1 MRRDQSL
8 EQLKFETFDI
18 LVIGGGATGA
28 GIALDAATR
37 GLKVALIERDDFAS
51 GTSSKSTKLLHGGVR
66 YLEQA
71 VKKLDRSQLHLVKD
85 ALKERAL
92 LLKLAPH
99 LTRPLSLLTPL
110 YKFHEKPYYRM
121 GLKIYDWLAG
131 KQKLF
136 PSKSLNAKRTLRLFP
151 LLKAA
156 HLKGSVLYADGQ
168 FDDARMNVAIALTAR
183 EEGAVLLNHAS
194 VEALVKENGKIS
206 GVKIKDLLSGDKFLV
221 KAKTVV
227 NATGPF
233 VDSIRKLDDAKLTPL
248 LKASSG
254 IHIILDKKFCPPD
267 VGLLIPKT
275 EDGRVLFILP
285 WLGMTLVGTTDNPA
299 KIETNPKPSEKDIQ
313 YILRHVGLYYEVSIA
328 RTAVKAAWAGLR
340 PLVSNPKKA
349 DTAKLSRDHVIEI
362 LSSGLITIAGGKWT
376 TYRKMAEDAVNQAVK
391 LAKLKTKGNSK
402 TEHTKLVGGRRYKQ
416 NLWKDLVAEY
426 EVPENVA
433 KHLALAY
440 GGRAREVAHLAKEN
454 QFRLLVETHPYLESE
469 ILYAIRFE
477 MAQTAT
483 DVLAR
488 RMRLAFLDQQ
498 AALSALPKVLE
509 KMKKELAWSKER
521 EEKERKEALDYL
533 Q

>member
-1 MRRDQSL
+1 MERLQRI
-8 EQLKFETFDI
+8 ERLKSENFDL

-37 GLKVALIERDDFAS
+37 GLKVALLERDDFAS
-51 GTSSKSTKLLHGGVR
+51 GSSSKSTKLLHGGVR

-71 VKKLDRSQLHLVKD
+71 VKNFDRGQLHLVKD
-85 ALKERAL
+85 ALKERSL

-99 LTRPLSLLTPL
+99 LTRPISLLTPL

-136 PSKSLNAKRTLRLFP
+136 PSKALSPQKTLQIFP
-151 LLKAA
+151 LLKSA

-183 EEGAVLLNHAS
+183 EEGAVLLNHAG
-194 VEALVKENGKIS
+194 VESLLKQEGKIS
-206 GVKIKDLLSGDKFLV
+206 GARVKDLLSGEKFSV
-221 KAKTVV
+221 KAKVV
-227 NATGPF
+227 INAAGPF
-233 VDSIRKLDDAKLTPL
+233 VDQIRKMDDLKIDSLLT
-248 LKASSG
+248 ASSG
-254 IHIILDKKFCPPD
+254 IHIIIDKKFSPPD

-285 WLGMTLVGTTDNPA
+285 WLGATLVGTTDNPA
-299 KIETNPKPSEKDIQ
+299 KIEENPKPSEKDIQ
-313 YILRHVGLYYEVSIA
+313 YILRHIRLYYEATIT
-328 RTAVKAAWAGLR
+328 RNDVKAAWSGLR

-362 LSSGLITIAGGKWT
+362 LPSHLITVTGGKWT

-391 LAKLKTKGNSK
+391 LVKLKAGHSK

-416 NLWKDLVAEY
+416 SLWKDLVSEY
-426 EVPENVA
+426 SIPETIA
-433 KHLALAY
+433 RHLALAY
-440 GGRAREVAHLAKEN
+440 GGRAFELANLAREDGFK
-454 QFRLLVETHPYLESE
+454 RLSTSHPYLEAE
-469 ILYAIRFE
+469 VLYAVRSE
-477 MAQTAT
+477 MAETAI

-488 RMRLAFLDQQ
+488 RLRLAFLDQ
-498 AALSALPKVLE
+498 AAAIQALPRVLE
-509 KMKKELAWSKER
+509 LMAKEFHWTEER
-521 EEKERKEALDYL
+521 FEKERKEALHYL
-533 Q
+533 R